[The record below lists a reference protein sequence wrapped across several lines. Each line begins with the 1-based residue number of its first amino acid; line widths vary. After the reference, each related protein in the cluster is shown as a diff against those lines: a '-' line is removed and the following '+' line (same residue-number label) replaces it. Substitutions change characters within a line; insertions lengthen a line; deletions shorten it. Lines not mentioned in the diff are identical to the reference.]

1 MNFFE
6 HLEEFRK
13 RILHAVLFFF
23 IAFIL
28 LWFLKDDLLNLYLLT
43 INNVLKENE
52 SSIILLKITDKFF
65 IHLKTVFF
73 FAVMITF
80 PFIYFEA
87 WQFIKPALLSNE
99 KKYFMIIFL
108 VSLILFYIGVLA
120 AYAILIPVGFK
131 FLINYSVSSSPL
143 FLKTIPDIRL
153 FVSLSDQIYL
163 TQTIIL
169 IFAIIFQTP
178 LFVLCLIKTGILEAK
193 TIKNYRRQVIVICFF
208 VAAILTP
215 PDAVS
220 MCLMALP
227 LIFLFEVGL
236 ILNTLI
242 GKLDR

>member
-13 RILHAVLFFF
+13 RILRSVLFFT

-43 INNVLKENE
+43 INNVLKVNE
-52 SSIILLKITDKFF
+52 SSIVLLKITDKFF

-73 FAVMITF
+73 FGIIFTF

-87 WQFIKPALLSNE
+87 WQFIKPALHSNE
-99 KKYFMIIFL
+99 KKYFIILFL
-108 VSLILFYIGVLA
+108 FSLILFYIGILT
-120 AYAILIPVGFK
+120 AYTILIPVGFK

-143 FLKTIPDIRL
+143 FLNTGPNIKL
-153 FVSLSDQIYL
+153 FISLSDQVYL

-178 LFVLCLIKTGILEAK
+178 LFVLCLIKTGLLEAK
-193 TIKNYRRQVIVICFF
+193 TIKNYRRHVIVICFII
-208 VAAILTP
+208 AAILTP

-220 MCLMALP
+220 MSLMAIP

-242 GKLDR
+242 SKLD

>member
-13 RILHAVLFFF
+13 RILHSVLFFV

-43 INNVLKENE
+43 INTILKENE
-52 SSIILLKITDKFF
+52 GSIILLKITDKFF

-73 FAVMITF
+73 FSVMCTF

-87 WQFIKPALLSNE
+87 WEFLKPALHSNE
-99 KKYFMIIFL
+99 KKYFIIIFL
-108 VSLILFYIGVLA
+108 ISLILFYAGILA
-120 AYAILIPVGFK
+120 AYTILIPVGFK
-131 FLINYSVSSSPL
+131 FLINYSVSSTPL
-143 FLKTIPDIRL
+143 LLKTAPDIRL
-153 FVSLSDQIYL
+153 FVALSDQIYL
-163 TQTIIL
+163 TQAIL
-169 IFAIIFQTP
+169 LLFAVIFQTP
-178 LFVLCLIKTGILEAK
+178 LFVLCLIKTGVIDAE
-193 TIKNYRRQVIVICFF
+193 TIKNYRRQVVVICFLI
-208 VAAILTP
+208 AAVLTP

-236 ILNTLI
+236 ILNTLVS
-242 GKLDR
+242 KTRR

>member
-13 RILHAVLFFF
+13 RILHSVLFFS

-43 INNVLKENE
+43 INNILKENE
-52 SSIILLKITDKFF
+52 SRIILLKITDKFF

-73 FAVMITF
+73 FSIMITF
-80 PFIYFEA
+80 PFAYFES
-87 WQFIKPALLSNE
+87 WQFIKPALHSNE
-99 KKYFMIIFL
+99 KKYFIIIFL
-108 VSLILFYIGVLA
+108 VSLILFYAGVLA
-120 AYAILIPVGFK
+120 AYAVLIPVGFK
-131 FLINYSVSSSPL
+131 FLIHYSVSSSPL
-143 FLKTIPDIRL
+143 FLKTAPDIRL
-153 FVSLSDQIYL
+153 FVSLSDQVYL

-178 LFVLCLIKTGILEAK
+178 LFVLCLIKTGLLEAT
-193 TIKNYRRQVIVICFF
+193 TIKKYRRQVIVICFM
-208 VAAILTP
+208 VAAVLTP

-236 ILNTLI
+236 ILNSLI
-242 GKLDR
+242 SKLD